1 MLSTRFKKSWRWK
14 NEEGRRFGPGH
25 SRCNPGFRP
34 GAQCRPHERGPSRQ
48 PYTSAASPPA
58 GTRNTPG
65 AIWSSTNTEPG
76 DAPCSVIV
84 WVAAYGAI
92 AHGFSWARSHRALCA
107 RPQSNVMR
115 SQARPRQRMWME
127 WPTCDVACVHM
138 SDKSE
143 FMFVNG
149 NLVVFSRPIAIL
161 FAKFIKA
168 WRLENEKDRFY
179 SPGHSRCDAGFRSGA
194 QW

>member
-1 MLSTRFKKSWRWK
+1 LALATLVAIPAFAQEH
-14 NEEGRRFGPGH
+14 NAGRMSAAR
-25 SRCNPGFRP
+25 
-34 GAQCRPHERGPSRQ
+34 AA
-48 PYTSAASPPA
+48 PYTSAASPPT

-65 AIWSSTNTEPG
+65 AIWSSTNTGPG

-149 NLVVFSRPIAIL
+149 NLIVFSRPIAIL